1 MWQVASP
8 RLISCV
14 LALATVTLA
23 SCSSPPPLTGGE
35 PKVSGVA
42 DGKGG
47 VSVGGDPTASSS
59 PSASGLTPEAYKG
72 ELGTRHDAMLAAIK
86 AMADARNVQVL
97 NQRVDK
103 AEQALSGAAD
113 ALGAL
118 TPPDAVRAQHEA
130 YVTSLRDF
138 AAELGSTA
146 GKVGSRE
153 LCTSSAVLTDLGDQ
167 LTALDQAGEALQSA
181 GDFPADVVTVKAG
194 GKQSRR
200 LKNGAFIRKSSLG
213 GRSSLEIDNGGARDA
228 VVTVM
233 KGGSKAF
240 SVYVR
245 KRAKFKI
252 KGVRDGSY
260 KIYFTHGV
268 DWDGKKKTFTRDCS
282 FERFQ
287 KSVTFKTTV
296 TATQIL
302 WHDWRITLHAIS
314 GGNARTSPVDP
325 GDFPG

>member
-1 MWQVASP
+1 MASP

-23 SCSSPPPLTGGE
+23 ACSSPPPLTGGE

-47 VSVGGDPTASSS
+47 SPGGDPTSGAG
-59 PSASGLTPEAYKG
+59 PSVSALTPEAYKG
-72 ELGTRHDAMLAAIK
+72 ELDNRHKAMLGAINGL
-86 AMADARNVQVL
+86 AGARGVQSL

-113 ALGAL
+113 ALSAIS
-118 TPPDAVRAQHEA
+118 PPADVQAQHDA

-138 AAELGSTA
+138 ATELGSTA

-153 LCTSSAVLTDLGDQ
+153 LCTSSAVLSDLGTK
-167 LTALDQAGEALQSA
+167 LTALNKAGEALQSA
-181 GDFPADVVTVKAG
+181 GDYPADIVTVKAG
-194 GKQSRR
+194 GKQNRR
-200 LKNGAFIRKSSLG
+200 LKNGAFIRRASLG
-213 GRSSLEIDNGGARDA
+213 GRSSLEVDNGGSRDA
-228 VVTVM
+228 VVTVVR
-233 KGGSKAF
+233 GGSKTF

-245 KRAKFKI
+245 KRAKFKVR
-252 KGVRDGSY
+252 GVPDGTY

-268 DWDGKKKTFTRDCS
+268 DWDGKSKSFTRQCS

-287 KSVTFKTTV
+287 KSVKFKTTV

-302 WHDWRITLHAIS
+302 WHDWRVTLHAIT
-314 GGNARTSPVDP
+314 GGNARTATVNPD
-325 GDFPG
+325 DFPS